1 MATILANLGSHYE
14 QINNGN
20 NGKQHNYVE
29 TMVFIPHL
37 PIWQIKESISSLH
50 SIMETTGIIFHPTI
64 LFPTLICNGMIQDLK
79 PLHNIQG

>member
-1 MATILANLGSHYE
+1 MATILANLGFHYE

-37 PIWQIKESISSLH
+37 QIWQIKESISSLH
-50 SIMETTGIIFHPTI
+50 SIMETRVVIFHPTI
-64 LFPTLICNGMIQDLK
+64 LFPTLICNGMI
-79 PLHNIQG
+79 